1 MAHVEVADTLEIGM
15 HFLSD
20 GSRSSSQPEAVQS
33 SPKSTPDDY
42 HQQNGTAEI
51 SSPLTK
57 HNSEGQSSNGSQIG
71 GGSEQNGTAE
81 IVKHKSKGMSITL
94 DIPRGS
100 NGNLGDV
107 PELPY
112 RDSDA
117 PYIPPPSPAT
127 PETPHTSIGCSDAE
141 LLRQQN
147 AREKWVNVAKPLM
160 RLKTLVLA
168 LSPFIL
174 HFKQRRY
181 PWIQLA
187 GHQGNFTPGSESG
200 TIVKK
205 SNIIERHALTA
216 LMSSELRPFVPE
228 LLGIVEKDGVVYM
241 EMVDLLREFREPA
254 VMDIKIGVRT
264 YLEDELAKE
273 KTRRVSR
280 SDLYRKMVSVDRDE
294 PTEDEH
300 AEKGVTKPRYMQWR
314 ETLSSTSTLGFRI
327 EGIRTPGGKSFKGF
341 KQTREREEVIGELRS
356 YLSNYSDLKEPFL
369 QKMTEIR
376 SVLET
381 SEFFRTHEVIGSSLL
396 FLYDSSSKCDIH
408 MIDYG
413 KTIELPP
420 GISVDHRSPW
430 MEGNHEDGYLWGLDN
445 LIGLWKEL

>member
-1 MAHVEVADTLEIGM
+1 MAHVEAETSPGTGM

-20 GSRSSSQPEAVQS
+20 GIRSSSEPEAVQS
-33 SPKSTPDDY
+33 SPKNTPDDY
-42 HQQNGTAEI
+42 NQQNGTAEI
-51 SSPLTK
+51 SSQLVK
-57 HNSEGQSSNGSQIG
+57 HNCEGQSSNGSQIG
-71 GGSEQNGTAE
+71 GGSERAKN
-81 IVKHKSKGMSITL
+81 
-94 DIPRGS
+94 
-100 NGNLGDV
+100 
-107 PELPY
+107 
-112 RDSDA
+112 SDA
-117 PYIPPPSPAT
+117 KPLPSPFASFQRHSSEDLLFGLDNT
-127 PETPHTSIGCSDAE
+127 CSIDGDKCSDAA
-141 LLRQQN
+141 LLRRQN
-147 AREKWVNVAKPLM
+147 TREKWVKVAKPLM
-160 RLKTLVLA
+160 RLRTLIQA

-174 HFKQRRY
+174 NFKHRRY

-205 SNIIERHALTA
+205 SNAIERHAMTA

-228 LLGIVEKDGVVYM
+228 LLGIIEKDGVVCV
-241 EMVDLLREFREPA
+241 EMVDLLREFKEPA

-273 KTRRVSR
+273 RTRKTSR
-280 SDLYRKMVSVDRDE
+280 PDLYEKMVNLDRDA
-294 PTEDEH
+294 PTEDEN
-300 AEKGVTKPRYMQWR
+300 AEKAITKPRYMQWR

-327 EGIRTPGGKSFKGF
+327 EGVRTPGGKSFKGF
-341 KQTREREEVIGELRS
+341 KKTKTREEVIGELRS

-376 SVLET
+376 SVLEP

-396 FLYDSSSKCDIH
+396 FLYDSSGKCDIH

-430 MEGNHEDGYLWGLDN
+430 VEGNHEDGYLWGLDN
-445 LIGLWKEL
+445 LIGLWEEL